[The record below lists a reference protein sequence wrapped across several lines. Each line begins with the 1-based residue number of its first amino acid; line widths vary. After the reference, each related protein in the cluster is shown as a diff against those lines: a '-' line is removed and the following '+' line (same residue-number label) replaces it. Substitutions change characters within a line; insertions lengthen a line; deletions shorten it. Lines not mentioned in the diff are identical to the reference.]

1 MAAVTVVAVSGKGV
15 DWGSVV
21 IWERVGGKGSVGLLV
36 FVWPLFMVFCVYVAV
51 VADVV
56 AVEVRDTVSPISGN
70 PLSFP
75 FSVIRP
81 EVEGGRGGGAK
92 LLLLL
97 LNNTLF
103 CCCCCCSP
111 SPSNGG
117 VCVCVC
123 LHVGEEYNGC
133 RPHLLTSRN
142 SSRSIEVHDML
153 RGAREGVPDE
163 GVLRPAIGQN
173 YDGCSD
179 KVYVYQ

>member
-75 FSVIRP
+75 FSVIKP
-81 EVEGGRGGGAK
+81 EVEGGRGGGVK

-97 LNNTLF
+97 LNNTLL
-103 CCCCCCSP
+103 CCCCCSP
-111 SPSNGG
+111 SSNGG
-117 VCVCVC
+117 VGVGVC
-123 LHVGEEYNGC
+123 LHVGEEYSGC

-142 SSRSIEVHDML
+142 SSRSMEVHDML
-153 RGAREGVPDE
+153 RGAREGVSEE
-163 GVLRPAIGQN
+163 GVRRPAEGQN
-173 YDGCSD
+173 YDECND
-179 KVYVYQ
+179 RVYKSMSI

>member
-1 MAAVTVVAVSGKGV
+1 MVEVVDGGSVEIWEREGGSGGVGLWELLCVVSLWSVDVMMSGCCVVVAVAV
-15 DWGSVV
+15 D
-21 IWERVGGKGSVGLLV
+21 
-36 FVWPLFMVFCVYVAV
+36 
-51 VADVV
+51 
-56 AVEVRDTVSPISGN
+56 VRGTVSPISGN